1 MDGKK
6 NARKRGRSSL
16 VNDEMVKKIK
26 DVIIG
31 SHLANKVSSQKMVFV
46 IGTGVVKTNEPK
58 ILRKFDGSLEVAEGW
73 ARKVLK
79 DMDWVKRKRTT
90 GKVESCSKFLEEEKF
105 TFQRAISKFVSGHD
119 IPLELVLNLD
129 QTPLSYVSPRKY
141 TFDLKDSKAVPIK
154 SVNNK
159 QQITVTFKVT
169 VSGSFLPIQFIYNG
183 KTKRCIPK
191 YDFLL
196 ALMLPSLQII
206 GPIMK
211 NVSNCLRK
219 SSFSTLKPRKKS
231 LVTQRSRTHRW

>member
-6 NARKRGRSSL
+6 NARKRGRPNL
-16 VNDEMVKKIK
+16 VNEEMVKKIK

-31 SHLANKVSSQKMVFV
+31 SHPADTVSSRKMVFV

-105 TFQRAISKFVSGHD
+105 TFQRAISKFVSDHD

-129 QTPLSYVSPRKY
+129 QTPLSYVSPGKY
-141 TFDLKDSKAVPIK
+141 TFDSKGSKTVPIND
-154 SVNNK
+154 VNNK
-159 QQITVTFKVT
+159 QQITVTFTVT
-169 VSGSFLPIQFIYNG
+169 VSDSFLPIQFIYNG
-183 KTKRCIPK
+183 VPCCFDVTFTPNHWSNYEKCVRLFEKIIFLYLKTKKEELGYPK
-191 YDFLL
+191 EQN
-196 ALMLPSLQII
+196 S
-206 GPIMK
+206 
-211 NVSNCLRK
+211 
-219 SSFSTLKPRKKS
+219 
-231 LVTQRSRTHRW
+231 